1 MPTYEYICQTCGN
14 SFEKQLHFSDDID
27 HVQCPEGHDQTKR
40 LFSKPSIV
48 FKGSGFYVNDSRKSK
63 KASKSK

>member
-1 MPTYEYICQTCGN
+1 MPIYEYICQACDN
-14 SFEKQLHFSDDID
+14 SFEKQLNFSDDIN
-27 HVQCPEGHDQTKR
+27 HVPCPQGHQQTKR

-63 KASKSK
+63 KAEKSQ